1 MVALVS
7 AMPVVLMRA
16 LLTQLLMVAQLP
28 WWLSWERIHL
38 QCRRP
43 GFNPWVGKTPWRRDR
58 LPTSIFLSFPGGSD
72 SKESACSA
80 GDLASIFLFLV
91 FCCLPSTSIL
101 ENHWRQKTMKCC
113 FLEMTM
119 KAFITAIPLRASA
132 LHFLKF

>member
-1 MVALVS
+1 MFKKTLLQIMSNSVLPKFSSSSFMVSSFSSILS
-7 AMPVVLMRA
+7 LFLYMVLDMGHQIP
-16 LLTQLLMVAQLP
+16 TVTGEAQLSMKP
-28 WWLSWERIHL
+28 
-38 QCRRP
+38 
-43 GFNPWVGKTPWRRDR
+43 R
-58 LPTSIFLSFPGGSD
+58 LRWCLLFSLNRE
-72 SKESACSA
+72 SKQEAQ
-80 GDLASIFLFLV
+80 ILV